1 MTKLDELVTQ
11 INREHVYIQTH
22 NFPDPDAIASAFGLQ
37 ELLKLR
43 GIHATICYK
52 GKIDQLREI
61 LDIRL
66 VNIENIDSELT
77 EDDEVILV
85 DAQKGNS
92 NIIDMTGDEIICID
106 HHPVYEKTE
115 YRFTDIRP
123 GVGACASI
131 IAQYFFENEIPMDQ
145 RIATALT
152 FGIRMDTQKL
162 SRGVCKMDME
172 MIWRMFDL
180 CDQDM
185 IYLLE
190 NSTLYFEDLM
200 AYSKAISSIEVFE
213 NISFAD
219 TGRDCPEALIA
230 SVSDFMLALV
240 EVSFSVVYSRKKEGI
255 KISVRSER
263 PTLDAGKI
271 ISKALKGI
279 GSGGG
284 HATMAGGFV
293 PFDGNDREEDLMIQ
307 GDPDK
312 LARVFDN
319 LLRNAAAYGR
329 ENTQILIQARGGRG
343 RTTIVFTN
351 EGEQIPQKKLET
363 IFERFYRVDE
373 ARSSQ
378 TGGAGLGLAIAK
390 QIVELHG
397 GTITATSDIHNTRF
411 IVTLPDAEEK
421 KKTARRKKMAAYRK

>member
-1 MTKLDELVTQ
+1 MNYKYYNMNVPVLPAQRLDRMCRNFHVTF
-11 INREHVYIQTH
+11 H
-22 NFPDPDAIASAFGLQ
+22 S
-37 ELLKLR
+37 
-43 GIHATICYK
+43 
-52 GKIDQLREI
+52 
-61 LDIRL
+61 
-66 VNIENIDSELT
+66 
-77 EDDEVILV
+77 
-85 DAQKGNS
+85 
-92 NIIDMTGDEIICID
+92 
-106 HHPVYEKTE
+106 
-115 YRFTDIRP
+115 
-123 GVGACASI
+123 
-131 IAQYFFENEIPMDQ
+131 
-145 RIATALT
+145 T
-152 FGIRMDTQKL
+152 FAERK
-162 SRGVCKMDME
+162 R
-172 MIWRMFDL
+172 L

-307 GDPDK
+307 NI
-312 LARVFDN
+312 R
-319 LLRNAAAYGR
+319 
-329 ENTQILIQARGGRG
+329 
-343 RTTIVFTN
+343 
-351 EGEQIPQKKLET
+351 
-363 IFERFYRVDE
+363 ERFIDVISR
-373 ARSSQ
+373 
-378 TGGAGLGLAIAK
+378 TK
-390 QIVELHG
+390 
-397 GTITATSDIHNTRF
+397 
-411 IVTLPDAEEK
+411 
-421 KKTARRKKMAAYRK
+421 RKSLR